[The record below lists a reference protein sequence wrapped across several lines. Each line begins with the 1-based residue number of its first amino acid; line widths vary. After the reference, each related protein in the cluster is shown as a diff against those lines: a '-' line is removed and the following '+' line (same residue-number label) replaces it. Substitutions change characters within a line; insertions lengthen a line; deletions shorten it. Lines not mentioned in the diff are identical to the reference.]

1 MVKDIAFTAYPA
13 ADVEALMSFYTDAL
27 GLRFADPYSEDGV
40 AKYAEAHVG
49 NGYFSLMTP
58 EWMDVAPGSAAGI
71 VFEVGDIESALSYL
85 SGKGIQTE
93 AIHDTP
99 VCRLSSFHD
108 PEGNK
113 VTLHQA
119 TATN

>member
-13 ADVEALMSFYTDAL
+13 ADVEGLMTFYTDVL
-27 GLRFADPYSEDGV
+27 GLRFGDPYREDGV

-71 VFEVGDIESALSYL
+71 VFEVGDIERALSHL
-85 SGKGIQTE
+85 SEKDVQTE

-119 TATN
+119 TTAN